1 MRIHRLEVQAFGPFA
16 DRVVVD
22 LDAASAAGLFLVHGP
37 TGSGKT
43 SLLDAVC
50 FALYADVPGS
60 RSRRSLR
67 SDHAAPGTAP
77 VVVLEVTVAGRRLRL
92 TRSPEWHR
100 PKKRGDGTTR
110 VQPSVL
116 LEERR
121 GGTWEGL
128 STRHDEVADVVKDLL
143 GMGLQQFATVVLL
156 PQGRFATFLR
166 AEPEERRELLQRL
179 FDIGVYADVEQWLA
193 DARRDGAAE
202 LEAARA
208 ALDHDLVRLSDALEP
223 LAAGDDPEAAGPP
236 VAETPLDL
244 LPARL
249 DAVAADVATRLTTSL
264 AALDTAETV
273 ETGAQQAL
281 TEARAVAALRRRGEQ
296 ARDRIAVLDTEAL
309 THEALRDRL
318 AAADRA
324 AALRGHLAALERLDR
339 EVAEHTETV
348 VRRAA
353 RLDALEVTTGEAP
366 AAELADRTS
375 ALDDAAAAIGRDAA
389 VARDLAAALEEGTAR
404 RVHLEERRAR
414 LADALPVARAA
425 AEAAAEAVTRLTAEG
440 SRTDDLAAS
449 VVEQERRVALLDEV
463 DADRARVAALDP
475 ELVRAREHLSSAL
488 AALIG
493 LQQRRLDE
501 MAAELAGGLADGA
514 PCPVCGAR
522 EHPSPAVAADPV
534 TPEAL
539 AAADEMVAVAR
550 AEVAALES
558 RRAALGSA
566 VGARLEVLAG
576 AERTDLVAAL
586 ADARAALESAREA
599 ERRLTE
605 ADAEQVRTR
614 AEADRVAAA
623 LEQAVTAATALD
635 ERTAE
640 VAAQAEE
647 VRGRLEAGL
656 AAHADCP
663 CASSDPARHVTVR
676 RALTELAAAET
687 ALDAARERHAEA
699 EQALIAALDDSGFP
713 SAAAASAALLSVSET
728 DRLRD
733 EVLSHDRDRATAL
746 ATLAEPDVAAAL
758 AADPPDLAAL
768 EQAHAE
774 ARRAVLAGTSGHDA
788 LVRAG
793 RAVERLRPRLAEHV
807 AGVVALADR
816 HDRVRELADTV
827 GGTGGDNTL
836 RMRLT
841 SFVLAARLEKVAAL
855 ANERLAV
862 MGAGRYL
869 LEHTDDRAARGARSG
884 LGLRVLDQWTGR
896 VRDTA
901 TLSGGESFM
910 ASLALAL
917 GLADAVRDEAGG
929 LDLGTLFVDEG
940 FGSLDD
946 DSLEQVVSVLDGLR
960 EGGRAVGVV
969 SHVADLRARI
979 GHQVVV
985 TKGTAGSDVEVR
997 AGDAAP
1003 AA

>member
-1 MRIHRLEVQAFGPFA
+1 M
-16 DRVVVD
+16 
-22 LDAASAAGLFLVHGP
+22 
-37 TGSGKT
+37 
-43 SLLDAVC
+43 
-50 FALYADVPGS
+50 
-60 RSRRSLR
+60 
-67 SDHAAPGTAP
+67 
-77 VVVLEVTVAGRRLRL
+77 
-92 TRSPEWHR
+92 
-100 PKKRGDGTTR
+100 
-110 VQPSVL
+110 
-116 LEERR
+116 
-121 GGTWEGL
+121 
-128 STRHDEVADVVKDLL
+128 
-143 GMGLQQFATVVLL
+143 
-156 PQGRFATFLR
+156 
-166 AEPEERRELLQRL
+166 
-179 FDIGVYADVEQWLA
+179 
-193 DARRDGAAE
+193 
-202 LEAARA
+202 
-208 ALDHDLVRLSDALEP
+208 
-223 LAAGDDPEAAGPP
+223 
-236 VAETPLDL
+236 
-244 LPARL
+244 
-249 DAVAADVATRLTTSL
+249 
-264 AALDTAETV
+264 
-273 ETGAQQAL
+273 
-281 TEARAVAALRRRGEQ
+281 
-296 ARDRIAVLDTEAL
+296 
-309 THEALRDRL
+309 
-318 AAADRA
+318 
-324 AALRGHLAALERLDR
+324 
-339 EVAEHTETV
+339 
-348 VRRAA
+348 
-353 RLDALEVTTGEAP
+353 
-366 AAELADRTS
+366 
-375 ALDDAAAAIGRDAA
+375 
-389 VARDLAAALEEGTAR
+389 
-404 RVHLEERRAR
+404 
-414 LADALPVARAA
+414 
-425 AEAAAEAVTRLTAEG
+425 
-440 SRTDDLAAS
+440 
-449 VVEQERRVALLDEV
+449 
-463 DADRARVAALDP
+463 
-475 ELVRAREHLSSAL
+475 
-488 AALIG
+488 
-493 LQQRRLDE
+493 
-501 MAAELAGGLADGA
+501 
-514 PCPVCGAR
+514 
-522 EHPSPAVAADPV
+522 
-534 TPEAL
+534 
-539 AAADEMVAVAR
+539 
-550 AEVAALES
+550 
-558 RRAALGSA
+558 
-566 VGARLEVLAG
+566 
-576 AERTDLVAAL
+576 
-586 ADARAALESAREA
+586 
-599 ERRLTE
+599 
-605 ADAEQVRTR
+605 
-614 AEADRVAAA
+614 
-623 LEQAVTAATALD
+623 
-635 ERTAE
+635 
-640 VAAQAEE
+640 
-647 VRGRLEAGL
+647 
-656 AAHADCP
+656 
-663 CASSDPARHVTVR
+663 R